1 VVWVRAAVPGPLPV
15 CPAAEELLLSYY
27 QLQRRS
33 EERTAARTSIRLLQ
47 SLVRLAQVRR
57 AGEGRGSP
65 MSSGLKLVRCKGL

>member
-1 VVWVRAAVPGPLPV
+1 LEVLHQYVVWVRGAVPGPLPV

-47 SLVRLAQVRR
+47 SLVRLAQVRG
-57 AGEGRGSP
+57 A
-65 MSSGLKLVRCKGL
+65 